1 MNIFKRR
8 MKALKISVYYISN
21 RLGVST
27 AIVKHYLRDPSGM
40 PFLQYL
46 ELCKILD
53 LKLDH
58 QTVPQ
63 TLASRYDNFIDRLHL
78 KIFDLRMKQLKHKLK
93 KDEAIYQ
100 INDDNL
106 TGLDILYGDYVIV
119 DLNLKPKN
127 TMQDLIL
134 YTTSKGP
141 DNIGLYWG
149 RYVNHWAKDCPKFR
163 NARHATVRSIEGV
176 VTAIYNSELKL
187 KTKFDVSGHS
197 NMLQDTLNTISME
210 PSNLGSLCEP
220 NAQLI
225 TLKDEEEIK
234 CTNI

>member
-1 MNIFKRR
+1 MNVFKRQ
-8 MKALKISVYYISN
+8 MKTLKISKRYISN

-27 AIVKHYLRDPSGM
+27 VIVKHYLRNPSGM

-46 ELCKILD
+46 KLCELLN

-58 QTVPQ
+58 QTVPR
-63 TLASRYDNFIDRLHL
+63 TLASRCDEFFDKIYL
-78 KIFDLRMKQLKHKLK
+78 KIFDLRTKQLKHKLK

-100 INDDNL
+100 ILDDDL
-106 TGLDILYGDYVIV
+106 TGLDILCGDYAIV
-119 DLNLKPKN
+119 NLNLKPKN
-127 TMQDLIL
+127 PLHDLIL
-134 YTTSKGP
+134 YTTSLGP

-149 RYVNHWAKDCPKFR
+149 RYVSHWAKDCPKLR

-210 PSNLGSLCEP
+210 PSNLGSPCEP

-225 TLKDEEEIK
+225 TLKDEKGIK

>member
-1 MNIFKRR
+1 MNVFKRQ
-8 MKALKISVYYISN
+8 MKALKISKRYISN

-27 AIVKHYLRDPSGM
+27 VIVKHYLRNPRSM

-46 ELCKILD
+46 KLCELLN

-58 QTVPQ
+58 QTMPQ
-63 TLASRYDNFIDRLHL
+63 TLASRYDEFFDKIHL

-100 INDDNL
+100 ILDDDL
-106 TGLDILYGDYVIV
+106 TGLDILYGDYAIAN
-119 DLNLKPKN
+119 LNLKPKN
-127 TMQDLIL
+127 PMQDLIL
-134 YTTSKGP
+134 YTTSLGP

-149 RYVNHWAKDCPKFR
+149 RYVNHWAKDCPKFKH
-163 NARHATVRSIEGV
+163 ARHATIRSIEGV
-176 VTAIYNSELKL
+176 VTAVYNSELKL
-187 KTKFDVSGHS
+187 KAKYDVSKLS
-197 NMLQDTLNTISME
+197 NTLQDTSNTISME
-210 PSNLGSLCEP
+210 PSNLGCTCEP

-225 TLKDEEEIK
+225 TLKDEKGIK